1 LRAHR
6 NEIASCEEAAYN
18 SLPVDDA
25 MTLLFF
31 TNQHELML
39 FAQQVRANRVP
50 SHLSPVSLSL
60 ISPKLCTDPFFLPQ
74 RHWQVDLVNRVIL
87 FPRKGENGSIEIPTR
102 KVISQALTCAR
113 ELEQIV

>member
-1 LRAHR
+1 
-6 NEIASCEEAAYN
+6 
-18 SLPVDDA
+18 

-39 FAQQVRANRVP
+39 FAQQVCANRVP
-50 SHLSPVSLSL
+50 SLLFPVSLSL
-60 ISPKLCTDPFFLPQ
+60 IPPKHCTNSFFLPQ

-87 FPRKGENGSIEIPTR
+87 FPRKGESGSIEIPTR